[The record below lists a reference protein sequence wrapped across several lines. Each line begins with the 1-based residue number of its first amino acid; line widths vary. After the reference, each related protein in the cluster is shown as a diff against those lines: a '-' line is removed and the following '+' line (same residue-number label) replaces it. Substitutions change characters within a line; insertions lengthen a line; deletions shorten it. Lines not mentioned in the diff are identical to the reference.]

1 MVKRS
6 LTPDLGPCKRVGMAY
21 NNIAY
26 ETFLKGMETILRE
39 EFKESAAV
47 YIAQIPQAQAGIAIR
62 LWYLGF
68 EAVDPPFLAVAQ
80 EYSHSAEVIVSLP
93 EGDEILETIDARLEF
108 MSRALRIL
116 NDNKNYSPASV
127 YKWHDGVGDEGE
139 KQEAEIDAELRIK
152 EQGWRFVYSAT
163 VTEPIA

>member
-1 MVKRS
+1 
-6 LTPDLGPCKRVGMAY
+6 MAY
-21 NNIAY
+21 TNVAY
-26 ETFLKGMETILRE
+26 EIFLTGIETILRE
-39 EFKESAAV
+39 EFKSDAAV
-47 YIAQIPQAQAGIAIR
+47 YIAQIPEVQEGIAIR

-80 EYSHSAEVIVSLP
+80 EYSHNAEIIVSLP

-116 NDNKNYSPASV
+116 NDNKNYSPSSV
-127 YKWHDGVGDEGE
+127 YKWHDGAGDEGE
-139 KQEAEIDAELRIK
+139 KQGTEIDEETRLKIK
-152 EQGWRFVYSAT
+152 EEGWRFIYSAT